1 VRAGDSF
8 AFDYG
13 RHLAAAGLRPEHYSD
28 FQRLA
33 KDLRYGS
40 AFQLLI
46 AEFND
51 VPYRDALIQRL
62 DAVLADA
69 GIRPARLVL
78 SPDLHADFAAAEGA
92 LRALAADY
100 GAIHIV
106 GGETWFD
113 AQRWEAFNI
122 RREAVARQVPARLIL
137 WLTAEP
143 IAALARLAPDLWA
156 WRGGVFS
163 FTTEVRPTQA
173 LPVAQRGPIDTRS
186 LAERGRRIAELRTHL
201 AAEPPLPEDLQLQLL
216 DELASLL
223 ESLGQFDEALRVRK
237 EEELPVYERLGD
249 MRSKAV
255 TQGQIANILQAR
267 GQIDEALR
275 IHKEEELP
283 VYERL
288 GDVRLKAVTQ
298 GQIADILQARGQID
312 EALRIRKEEE
322 LPVYE
327 RLGDVRSKAITQG
340 KMADILQGLGQLDEA
355 LRIRKEEQLL
365 VFDRL
370 GDVRSKAITQG
381 KIADILRVRGQL
393 DEALTILRDDV
404 RPAFDRPGDVW
415 MQARASGAIADILQA
430 RGQLDEA
437 LRIRQEEELPVY
449 ERLGDVREKAVT
461 QGKIADI
468 LQARGQ
474 LDEALRIRNEEALPV
489 YERLGAVREKAV
501 TLFKIAQVHLAREA
515 YPEAMDG
522 LAQAYAIMGGLQEA
536 QGLAHVGRL
545 YGQVL
550 CSAGEQVRGI
560 EVLEKAA
567 EAFTLL
573 GQDDEAQAIQTIIRE
588 LQDGKPD

>member
-1 VRAGDSF
+1 MRAGDSF

-340 KMADILQGLGQLDEA
+340 K
-355 LRIRKEEQLL
+355 
-365 VFDRL
+365 
-370 GDVRSKAITQG
+370 
-381 KIADILRVRGQL
+381 IADILRVRGQL